1 MPTRYPIT
9 VRFRDDNRAVTV
21 QVGAILLFAT
31 IIIAMSIYQV
41 TIVPAENADVEY
53 THSQTT
59 QHQLMD
65 VRNSILQ
72 AAATGT
78 TQPTSIQMGTEYP
91 TRVFLVNP
99 PPSTGTLQTTPAGEI
114 RLENV
119 QAARNTE
126 TDEFFAE
133 YFPTPHSWTAPTKNL
148 SYEPEYS
155 EYDNAPTLLYS
166 SSILANYY
174 PDRENAS
181 VLPLSEQLLVNEQS
195 RTITLVAV
203 NGSLSTTRSSSVSV
217 EPTALS
223 APYQE
228 IAVEPT
234 PGDMMQLTVPIQV
247 SAETLTARTSLDAAQ
262 VTDVPDGV
270 QIQLSGE
277 YTLRTAK
284 VGVGSKTRGTTAS
297 YLTVAETDQ
306 QTVTVEVRDAFNNP
320 VAGVP
325 VEPTIGSGILE
336 NQAAIPETNEDGQVT
351 FHARDTAPETSVR
364 FQIKDGAP
372 TYETV
377 SATLGGGIDTYNVS
391 WQRDQLANRAEIQHQ
406 DGVWVVNTSAGL
418 TVDLP
423 VQVQSQ
429 VTGDPLTNALVDY
442 ALNNSTYTG
451 ANAQDVAITS
461 QGVTNTSG
469 EHTATLEIPA
479 ANGSV
484 DVYAASGDDVDTLPI
499 RVNHAGDGGEPSLAS
514 KIVDQGQTGSKARYE
529 TSYDI
534 TNTAN
539 FDYVEVE
546 YTNLNDEFYGGET
559 YTSNE
564 TRNNIDAYGWQDTY
578 DGTGGNTYE
587 ITINVYNDTGA
598 VVDSRTVTDTA
609 DGVNP
614 GGNQDLTESDSP
626 TLDSATLRDLDP
638 NNVEYELE
646 YTASD
651 VAGKYSETEVLFVNT
666 DNHQATDQV
675 TGTTLSDTVSYSR
688 YSIGDQYQVYVQVQ
702 DDDGIVV
709 DQTIINDTANG
720 VNPANEGGQALQAV
734 ESDGV
739 TSGTQLQYSIRNT
752 DDTAVTITGFAID
765 ATPIAPNM
773 RINNGGGDEVRITG
787 DQQEGYANRAGG
799 GQGSGS
805 RFEADGTQY
814 SLVNNGG
821 ANAILSANSGSVT
834 VNFEDFN
841 NNLGTLEFT
850 DSAANAVVTV
860 TLYLQDGREQTF
872 HFQQH

>member
-1 MPTRYPIT
+1 
-9 VRFRDDNRAVTV
+9 
-21 QVGAILLFAT
+21 
-31 IIIAMSIYQV
+31 MSIYQV

-539 FDYVEVE
+539 FGSVEVT
-546 YTNLNDEFYGGET
+546 YRNLDNPWATMT
-559 YTSNE
+559 YTSTE
-564 TRNNIDAYGWQDTY
+564 PRDNIDAYGWPDPTG
-578 DGTGGNTYE
+578 GTGGNQYE
-587 ITINVYNDTGA
+587 ITIAVYNDAGTI
-598 VVDSRTVTDTA
+598 VDSRTVTDTA

-614 GGNQDLTESDSP
+614 TGNQDLSEPDSP
-626 TLDSATLRDLDP
+626 TLDSATLRDLNP
-638 NNVEYELE
+638 NSVNYELD
-646 YTASD
+646 YTVSD
-651 VAGKYSETEVLFVNT
+651 PAGKFTETEVLFVNT
-666 DNHQATDQV
+666 NSPWETSQE
-675 TGTTLSDTVSYSR
+675 TGTTLSDTVSHTD
-688 YSIGDQYQVYVQVQ
+688 GGTPKQYQVYVQVQ

-720 VNPANEGGQALQAV
+720 VNPANEGGQGLQAV

-752 DDTAVTITGFAID
+752 DDAPVTITDFAID

-773 RINNGGGDEVRITG
+773 RINNGNGDEVRITG
-787 DQQEGYANRAGG
+787 DQQEGYANRVGG

-814 SLVNNGG
+814 SLVNNDG

>member
-1 MPTRYPIT
+1 
-9 VRFRDDNRAVTV
+9 
-21 QVGAILLFAT
+21 
-31 IIIAMSIYQV
+31 MSMYQV
-41 TIVPAENADVEY
+41 TVVPSENADVEY
-53 THSQTT
+53 SHSQTT
-59 QHQLMD
+59 QHQMMD
-65 VRNSILQ
+65 IRNSILRS
-72 AAATGT
+72 AATGT
-78 TQPTSIQMGTEYP
+78 TQPASISMGVQYP

-99 PPSTGTLQTTPAGEI
+99 PPSTGTMQTAPAGEI
-114 RLENV
+114 RLANV
-119 QAARNTE
+119 QAAQNAE
-126 TDEFFAE
+126 TNEFFT
-133 YFPTPHSWTAPTKNL
+133 YFFDTANTWRASTKNL
-148 SYEPEYS
+148 SYEPDYAEY
-155 EYDNAPTLLYS
+155 ENAPTLLYAS
-166 SSILANYY
+166 SMLSNSY
-174 PDRENAS
+174 PGNENS
-181 VLPLSEQLLVNEQS
+181 PIIPISEQLLVNEESQ
-195 RTITLVAV
+195 TITLVAL
-203 NGSLSTTRSSSVSV
+203 NGSLSTTQAGSVSV

-223 APYQE
+223 APYQGV
-228 IAVEPT
+228 AVEPT
-234 PGDMMQLTVPIQV
+234 PGDEMQLTVPIP
-247 SAETLTARTSLDAAQ
+247 ADADTLAARTSLDSSQ
-262 VTDVPDGV
+262 VSNVADGV

-284 VGVGSKTRGTTAS
+284 VGVGSGTEGTDAS
-297 YLTVAETDQ
+297 YLTVVEKDRQSITL
-306 QTVTVEVRDAFNNP
+306 EVRDQFNNP
-320 VAGVP
+320 VAGIP
-325 VEPTIGSGILE
+325 VNSTVISGSLE
-336 NQAAIPETNEDGQVT
+336 DSTLQTNEDGQVT
-351 FHARDTAPETSVR
+351 FQTSDSASVTKATFSIKNGTHSYEIAP
-364 FQIKDGAP
+364 
-372 TYETV
+372 
-377 SATLGGGIDTYNVS
+377 ATLGGTGTDTYNVT
-391 WQRDQLANRAEIQHQ
+391 WQPKLVDRLNESN
-406 DGVWVVNTSAGL
+406 GVWVVKTSEGL
-418 TVDLP
+418 SVDIP
-423 VQVQSQ
+423 VRVQAN
-429 VTGDPLTNALVDY
+429 DENLTNALVDY
-442 ALNNSTYTG
+442 ALNRSTFTG
-451 ANAQDVAITS
+451 GDAQTLGIT
-461 QGVTNTSG
+461 QEGLTDTNG
-469 EHTATLEIPA
+469 EHTATLDIPE

-484 DVYAASGDDVDTLPI
+484 TVYAASGDDADSLPI
-499 RVNHAGDGGEPSLAS
+499 KVQHTPSDETGVPSLSS

-529 TSYDI
+529 TSYEI

>member
-1 MPTRYPIT
+1 MTPS
-9 VRFRDDNRAVTV
+9 
-21 QVGAILLFAT
+21 FAT
-31 IIIAMSIYQV
+31 IIIAMSMYQV
-41 TIVPAENADVEY
+41 TIVPSENAEVEY
-53 THSQTT
+53 SHSQTT
-59 QHQLMD
+59 QQQLMD
-65 VRNSILQ
+65 VRNSILRS
-72 AAATGT
+72 AATGT
-78 TQPTSIQMGTEYP
+78 TQPASISMGVQYP

-99 PPSTGTLQTTPAGEI
+99 PPSTGTLETAPAGEI

-119 QAARNTE
+119 QAAQNTE
-126 TDEFFAE
+126 TNEFFTG
-133 YFPTPHSWTAPTKNL
+133 FFDTANTWRASTKNL
-148 SYEPEYS
+148 TYEPDYTEY
-155 EYDNAPTLLYS
+155 ENAPTLLYAS
-166 SSILANYY
+166 SMLSNYY
-174 PDRENAS
+174 PSNENS
-181 VLPLSEQLLVNEQS
+181 PVIPLSEQLLVNEET
-195 RTITLVAV
+195 RTITLVAL
-203 NGSLSTTRSSSVSV
+203 NGSVSTTQAGSVSV

-223 APYQE
+223 APYQDV
-228 IAVEPT
+228 AVEPT
-234 PGDMMQLTVPIQV
+234 PGDELQLTVPIP
-247 SAETLTARTSLDAAQ
+247 ADADTLAARTSLDSSQ
-262 VTDVPDGV
+262 VSNVADGV

-284 VGVGSKTRGTTAS
+284 VGVGSGTEGTDAS
-297 YLTVAETDQ
+297 YLTVVEKDRQSITL
-306 QTVTVEVRDAFNNP
+306 EVRDQFNNP
-320 VAGVP
+320 VAGIP
-325 VEPTIGSGILE
+325 VNSTVISGSLE
-336 NQAAIPETNEDGQVT
+336 DSTLQTNEDGQVT
-351 FHARDTAPETSVR
+351 FQTSDSASMTKAT
-364 FQIKDGAP
+364 FSIKNG
-372 TYETV
+372 THSYENVT
-377 SATLGGGIDTYNVS
+377 ATLSGTGTDTYNVT
-391 WQRDQLANRAEIQHQ
+391 WQPKLVDRLNESN
-406 DGVWVVNTSAGL
+406 GVWVVNTSTGL
-418 TVDLP
+418 SVDLP
-423 VQVQSQ
+423 VRVQAN
-429 VTGDPLTNALVDY
+429 GENLTNALVDY
-442 ALNNSTYTG
+442 ALNRSTFTG
-451 ANAQDVAITS
+451 GDAQNLGIT
-461 QGVTNTSG
+461 QEGLTDTNG
-469 EHTATLEIPA
+469 EHTATLDIPE

-484 DVYAASGDDVDTLPI
+484 TVYAASGDDADSLPI
-499 RVNHAGDGGEPSLAS
+499 KVQHTPSGDTGVPSLSS

-529 TSYDI
+529 TSYEI